1 MITEHHIILGPVRT
15 RYFEAGS
22 PRTTS
27 VVLIHEGGFGSDAP
41 NTFGRMADSL
51 ASTHHVLMPEMLG
64 FGGTD
69 KAVFFGEDPYEPR
82 LRHLASF
89 LAALD
94 VRSAHIVG
102 NSFGGGI
109 VLRMSIHPETA
120 WRMRSATSI
129 SGTGGPF
136 RTAEAIK
143 YTSQYDLTLDDARRL
158 DGWVIDP
165 GLSDEEHAVAR
176 YESSLRPGQWESMM
190 AGTLR
195 SPAAA
200 APSPAAPDYPAAL
213 SASTVPT
220 LLVAGILDPMFE
232 KGWEDEIASYLS
244 DVRIERPDAGHAP
257 NISQPAMTAEL
268 LRGFF
273 DEVDARWPSSP
284 ASPHPQLSDHR
295 EGPPIHRGERP
306 EPPPA
311 HRPHNGTVTKQ

>member
-1 MITEHHIILGPVRT
+1 VITEHHITLGPVRT

-22 PRTTS
+22 TEMPW

-41 NTFGRMADSL
+41 NTFGRVAEEL
-51 ASTHHVLMPEMLG
+51 AGRYHVLMPEMLG

-94 VRSAHIVG
+94 VQSAHVVG

-109 VLRMSIHPETA
+109 VLRMSIWPETA

-143 YTSQYDLTLDDARRL
+143 YTSQYSLTLDDARRL
-158 DGWVIDP
+158 DEWVIDP
-165 GLSDEEHAVAR
+165 GTDDEEHALAR

-195 SPAAA
+195 SPAVATT
-200 APSPAAPDYPAAL
+200 PSSPSDYPVSL
-213 SASTVPT
+213 SKSTLPT
-220 LLVAGILDPMFE
+220 LLVAGTSDPMFE
-232 KGWEDEIASYLS
+232 RGWEKEIAAHLC
-244 DVRIERPDAGHAP
+244 DVRIERPEAGHAP
-257 NISQPAMTAEL
+257 NISQPAMTAAL
-268 LRGFF
+268 LRRFF
-273 DEVDARWPSSP
+273 EEADAR
-284 ASPHPQLSDHR
+284 
-295 EGPPIHRGERP
+295 
-306 EPPPA
+306 
-311 HRPHNGTVTKQ
+311 